1 MCNVSPKIFYIT
13 LENHLIKSDEILR
26 IVRYD
31 IKNQLFDFLQ
41 VHYQESGKIHLS
53 TELDTIQLIE

>member
-1 MCNVSPKIFYIT
+1 MRYQGF
-13 LENHLIKSDEILR
+13 

-31 IKNQLFDFLQ
+31 IKNPLVDFLQ